1 MGISNIFMI
10 ENVILVMNWKQ
21 NMTRLLILK
30 RTKQNVVPRVS
41 RQKNATSRNE
51 HRSYCL
57 CKAGKS
63 KQTPGPPIRQNCA
76 TDTMQIP
83 NK

>member
-1 MGISNIFMI
+1 MI
-10 ENVILVMNWKQ
+10 ENVIMVKNWKQ
-21 NMTRLLILK
+21 NMTRLSILK
-30 RTKQNVVPRVS
+30 RTKQNVVPRVGKHEVS

-63 KQTPGPPIRQNCA
+63 KQTPGPPIRPNCA